1 MKNKD
6 LHIDL
11 IKQKQNSNK
20 LLCFSI
26 LKFIFL
32 LMVLNTSSFS
42 QDKKTALEAKRKKLL
57 EEIKFTQ
64 KVLTETKASKAATIA
79 DLTALS
85 KQIELRQK
93 LIGEVETEIGTYT
106 EKINENISE
115 LKLRETQLAQLK
127 KEYADAVVKT
137 YKTQRFADKILFI
150 ANANSFSEALR
161 RVNYLRKYASF
172 RKVQAEQ
179 ILDTKTQ
186 ISGQIA
192 SINSKK
198 KTKEE

>member
-6 LHIDL
+6 LHIVKHKL
-11 IKQKQNSNK
+11 ICNK
-20 LLCFSI
+20 HKFAFFSI
-26 LKFIFL
+26 FKLI
-32 LMVLNTSSFS
+32 VLAMMLVSSTSSFS

-93 LIGEVETEIGTYT
+93 LIGEVETEIGTFT

-137 YKTQRFADKILFI
+137 YKTQRFAD
-150 ANANSFSEALR
+150 
-161 RVNYLRKYASF
+161 
-172 RKVQAEQ
+172 
-179 ILDTKTQ
+179 
-186 ISGQIA
+186 
-192 SINSKK
+192 
-198 KTKEE
+198 